1 MLMLN
6 CVFHSLFGDLNWEGE
21 SHTGAITN
29 TTWATD
35 GSLLKLED
43 GFETGIDQNTDAFAG
58 CKGVDSFSEIP
69 QIWKLLI
76 SESAGLSLGI
86 NTQKIPDSSNVIT
99 YAS

>member
-1 MLMLN
+1 MLMFTN
-6 CVFHSLFGDLNWEGE
+6 VFDSFFSDLNWEGA
-21 SHTGAITN
+21 SHTEAVTN

-43 GFETGIDQNTDAFAG
+43 GFGIGIDYNTDAFAR

-76 SESAGLSLGI
+76 SESASLSLGI
-86 NTQKIPDSSNVIT
+86 NM
-99 YAS
+99 